1 VSTDRPEWHVAE
13 RDLVGYAAGSL
24 ATVPSASIET
34 HLLSCPSC
42 QDLLGRAAVDEREQ
56 AWQRL
61 ADTIDRPSSS
71 VLERFTR
78 GHRPARS
85 AIATPVM
92 VRAALVAVALIGLVP
107 IVAALLV
114 EDAAP
119 LAILVLAP
127 LAPVAAVAL
136 AYRDSADPAGEITR
150 ATPAAG
156 LRLVATRA
164 LVVSVASV
172 VLAVSALLV
181 LDVWV
186 DVSTR
191 LAFAWCLPGL
201 ALAALVLLA
210 GTTRLDPLVVAVGL
224 SAGWA
229 VALVL
234 GATPRRSLRYEVL
247 LDVVAAPAFQS
258 AALAVAVAA
267 LVLTVVRREAVTYR
281 RTA

>member
-1 VSTDRPEWHVAE
+1 MSTHRPEWHAAE
-13 RDLVGYAAGSL
+13 PDLVDYAAGTL
-24 ATVPSASIET
+24 ATVQSASIET
-34 HLLSCPSC
+34 HLIGCAGC
-42 QDLLGRAAVDEREQ
+42 RDLLGRAVLDERER

-61 ADTIDRPSSS
+61 ADTIDRPSPSLLDR
-71 VLERFTR
+71 VTR
-78 GHRPARS
+78 GHSSVRS
-85 AIATPVM
+85 VIATPVM
-92 VRAALVAVALIGLVP
+92 VRAALIAVALVGLVP
-107 IVAALLV
+107 LVAAVLV

-136 AYRDSADPAGEITR
+136 AYRDWADPAGEITR
-150 ATPAAG
+150 ATPTAG
-156 LRLVATRA
+156 LRLVALRA
-164 LVVSVASV
+164 VVVAGAAT
-172 VLAVSALLV
+172 VLAVSGLLV
-181 LDVWV
+181 LDLWV

-210 GTTRLDPLVVAVGL
+210 GTTRLDPLPVAVAL
-224 SAGWA
+224 SGGWA
-229 VALVL
+229 VTLML
-234 GATPRRSLRYEVL
+234 GATGRRGLRYEVL

-258 AALAVAVAA
+258 AALAVAIAA